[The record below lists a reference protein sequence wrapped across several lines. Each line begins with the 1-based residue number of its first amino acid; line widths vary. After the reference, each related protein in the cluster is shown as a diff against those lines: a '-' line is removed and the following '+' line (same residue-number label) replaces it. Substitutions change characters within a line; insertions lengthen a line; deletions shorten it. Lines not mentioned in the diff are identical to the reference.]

1 MNMSEPTKRTL
12 EHIELIEHD
21 LAPMFEVKLV
31 VVVEGFGAED
41 DDSEVATAAG
51 WLFNLLHLASEG
63 FDIKTGAKEF
73 LRSMIS
79 TGETRVH
86 LCKIEQVE
94 G

>member
-1 MNMSEPTKRTL
+1 MSKETKRTL
-12 EHIELIEHD
+12 EHIELIQHD

-31 VVVEGFGAED
+31 VVVEGYE
-41 DDSEVATAAG
+41 SEHEGDLTASG

-63 FDIKTGAKEF
+63 IDIQSGAKEF
-73 LRSMIS
+73 MRSMIS

-94 G
+94 A

>member
-1 MNMSEPTKRTL
+1 MSEATKRTL

-31 VVVEGFGAED
+31 VVVEGYGD
-41 DDSEVATAAG
+41 DDEETATAAG

-63 FDIKTGAKEF
+63 FDIKTGAREF
-73 LRSMIS
+73 MRSMIS

-94 G
+94 A

>member
-1 MNMSEPTKRTL
+1 MTEPTKRTL
-12 EHIELIEHD
+12 EHIELIQHD

-31 VVVEGFGAED
+31 VVVEGYD
-41 DDSEVATAAG
+41 DYEGDLTAAG
-51 WLFNLLHLASEG
+51 WLFNLLHMASEG
-63 FDIKTGAKEF
+63 HDIKSGAKEF

>member
-1 MNMSEPTKRTL
+1 MNMSESTKRTL
-12 EHIELIEHD
+12 EHIELIQHD

-31 VVVEGFGAED
+31 VVVEGYENEHDGD
-41 DDSEVATAAG
+41 LTAAG

-63 FDIKTGAKEF
+63 HDIKTGAREF
-73 LRSMIS
+73 MRSMIS

-94 G
+94 A